1 MPPTFHPGAVAFL
14 RDIKERPDD
23 DTPRLVYAD
32 WLDEQGDADRAEFI
46 RVQCEL
52 ERGPDDAP
60 VSELRKRARALE
72 KKYARRWLPP
82 TLLAWNGKK
91 GEQLKKWTAKEYTE
105 WSSRPIAEW
114 SFRRGFLDAVVLRR
128 PLQAGLVRTAAEAL
142 DLEPLRCLTLD
153 CHLWPVPFSE
163 VLAELATTPHLE
175 ALRELRLMGQVTSE
189 AVGRVASSPHLTG
202 LHELELS
209 RGFSYV
215 PSASVAADV
224 QVLVD
229 TPLGRRLTALSL
241 TLEAGEGP
249 GFLRALTTPPGLPA
263 LTRLRLGRRLG
274 EEGLARLTLSPLLAN
289 VTDLELTDYELADDD
304 LVSGPRDM
312 RVLVNS
318 PLWPRLKRL
327 SLYGVSIWDEGMGVL
342 EEALPRSALRE
353 LSLVFCRLTKVGLS
367 RFAAAPSWGQLESLR
382 IVRNNLVN
390 PVELARSPRLDQL
403 RSLALDQLSPGLRR
417 ELGKRFGR
425 RFQHE

>member
-1 MPPTFHPGAVAFL
+1 MPPTLHSQAVAFL
-14 RDIKERPDD
+14 RSIKEHPED

-52 ERGPDDAP
+52 ERGPDDARVP
-60 VSELRKRARALE
+60 ELRKRARELE
-72 KKYARRWLPP
+72 KRYARRWLPP

-105 WSSRPIAEW
+105 WSSRQVAEW
-114 SFRRGFLDAVVLRR
+114 SFRRGFVDAVVLRR
-128 PLQAGLVRTAAEAL
+128 PLWAGLVREAAAAL
-142 DLEPLRCLTLD
+142 ALEPLRGLTLD
-153 CHLWPVPFSE
+153 CHLNRLPLPE

-175 ALRELRLMGQVTSE
+175 ALRELLLMGQVTSE
-189 AVGRVASSPHLTG
+189 AISLVASSPYLAG
-202 LHELELS
+202 LRELELS

-215 PSASVAADV
+215 PVASVAADV
-224 QVLVD
+224 MALVD

-241 TLEAGEGP
+241 TLEEGEGP

-263 LTRLRLGRRLG
+263 LTRLRLGRGELG
-274 EEGLARLTLSPLLAN
+274 EKGLARLAASSLLRN
-289 VTDLELTDYELADDD
+289 LTDLELDGDEE
-304 LVSGPRDM
+304 VGPRDM

-327 SLYGVSIWDEGMGVL
+327 SLYDVPISDEGMGLL
-342 EEALPRSALRE
+342 ERALPRSTLRE
-353 LSLVFCRLTKVGLS
+353 LSLVFCRLTNEGLS
-367 RFAAAPSWGQLESLR
+367 RFAAASSWGQLESLR
-382 IVRNNLVN
+382 IVKNNLVN

-403 RSLALDQLSPGLRR
+403 RFLALDQLSPGLRT
-417 ELGKRFGR
+417 ELRKRFGH
-425 RFQHE
+425 RFQTE